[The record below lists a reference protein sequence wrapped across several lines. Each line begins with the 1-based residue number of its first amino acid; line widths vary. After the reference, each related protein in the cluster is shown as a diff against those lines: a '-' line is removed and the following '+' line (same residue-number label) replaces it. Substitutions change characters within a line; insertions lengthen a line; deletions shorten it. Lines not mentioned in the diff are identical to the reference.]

1 MDQTTT
7 AIYENGVLRP
17 TVPLD
22 LPEHSEVEITIHS
35 NDDSL
40 DDKVGRALE
49 AAGLSTPRQIRK
61 SQISDERRAELAR
74 KYSSVTPLGNYIR
87 EDREA
92 R

>member
-17 TVPLD
+17 AVTLD

-35 NDDSL
+35 NGDSL

-49 AAGLSTPRQIRK
+49 AAGLSLPIKRRAIK
-61 SQISDERRAELAR
+61 ISEKRRAELAEIF
-74 KYSSVTPLGNYIR
+74 SSERPLGDLIS
-87 EDREA
+87 EDRDRA
-92 R
+92 